1 MKKLSYKF
9 TVPGRPKVKG
19 RPRFSKKGYAYTS
32 ESTRAYEKAVAEA
45 YNGPKFEGPIK
56 VSVVLNDKRAHITIT
71 EMDQEKSKLRGDTT
85 NYLKAIE
92 DGLNGIAYDDDIQIH
107 EIVGK
112 KT

>member
-56 VSVVLNDKRAHITIT
+56 V
-71 EMDQEKSKLRGDTT
+71 MDQEKSKLRGDTT